1 MELGK
6 VLRNSFITVSNVL
19 GVTSCYRRACK
30 KGGPFVRVICFHD
43 VTDPVWFAN
52 VINHIKSRYAIL
64 SPDSFF
70 AQRYDN
76 SKNNILITFDDGYA
90 SWVDFVS
97 PIFKENEIKGLFF
110 VNSGLVHTYGDVDQQ
125 QAFVYQNLLLSSSR
139 KTISWEGVAS
149 LSREGHTIG
158 GHTESH
164 IRLSGS
170 EEKIQLSEIQNDKIH
185 IEKNIQKNISAFAYP
200 FGRISDYTELTK
212 AVVAQAGYTHAFTT
226 ESGFVSH
233 EAEGGTYA
241 IPRTCIEEGLTLA
254 QIDAWIDG
262 GYDVY
267 AKFKKV
273 CAG

>member
-1 MELGK
+1 MT
-6 VLRNSFITVSNVL
+6 N
-19 GVTSCYRRACK
+19 
-30 KGGPFVRVICFHD
+30 
-43 VTDPVWFAN
+43 
-52 VINHIKSRYAIL
+52 
-64 SPDSFF
+64 
-70 AQRYDN
+70 
-76 SKNNILITFDDGYA
+76 
-90 SWVDFVS
+90 
-97 PIFKENEIKGLFF
+97 
-110 VNSGLVHTYGDVDQQ
+110 
-125 QAFVYQNLLLSSSR
+125 
-139 KTISWEGVAS
+139 
-149 LSREGHTIG
+149 
-158 GHTESH
+158 
-164 IRLSGS
+164 
-170 EEKIQLSEIQNDKIH
+170 LSEIQNDKIH

-254 QIDAWIDG
+254 QIDA